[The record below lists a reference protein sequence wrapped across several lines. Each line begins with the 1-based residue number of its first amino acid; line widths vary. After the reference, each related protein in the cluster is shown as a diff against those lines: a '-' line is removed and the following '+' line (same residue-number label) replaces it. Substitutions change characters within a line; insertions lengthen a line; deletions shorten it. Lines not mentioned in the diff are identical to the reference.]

1 MNLNQPLEADKF
13 YHIYNRGLNS
23 EDLFKEERNYP
34 YFLNK
39 YAEYLSPVIDT
50 YAYCLLKNHF
60 HLLIRVKSQEKL
72 SEYYRTSR
80 ADKSKEYNEGLH
92 NTDFI
97 VSKQFARFFSSYTQ
111 AINKANGRTGSLVET
126 PFKRIEVDSES
137 YITNLIWYIHS
148 NPQKHGFVKDYRDY
162 EYSSYQSHLVNN
174 ETKLA
179 RKQVLEWFGAVDE
192 YEKFHETQ
200 KEEEL
205 IRDIIIE

>member
-23 EDLFKEERNYP
+23 EDLFKEDRNYS

-39 YAEYLSPVIDT
+39 FSEYLSPVVDT

-80 ADKSKEYNEGLH
+80 TNKSKEYNEGLH
-92 NTDFI
+92 STDFI

-111 AINKANGRTGSLVET
+111 AVNKSNNRTGSLVET
-126 PFKRIEVDSES
+126 PFKRIEVGSES
-137 YITNLIWYIHS
+137 YITYLIWYIHN
-148 NPQKHGFVKDYRDY
+148 NPKKHGFVNDFRDY
-162 EYSSYQSHLVNN
+162 DHSSYHSHLVDN

-179 RKQVLEWFGAVDE
+179 RKQVLEWFGGVDE
-192 YEKFHETQ
+192 YEKFHLSQQQENLLH
-200 KEEEL
+200 EY
-205 IRDIIIE
+205 IIE